1 MKTTPAL
8 RWRLAALLLT
18 CSVLTAAVQA
28 APSATPNQSPP
39 VSIIPPAAQ
48 ASDHF
53 DAEAATNA
61 YLAQLPAEAKTRSD
75 AYFEGGYW
83 LLLWDFLYGAALS
96 LLLLQLRWSAGMR
109 NLAER
114 ITRFKA
120 LQSLIY
126 WAEYLLATTVLG
138 FPLVVYEGYFREH
151 QYGLATQTFGP
162 WMFDQFK
169 ELLVGL
175 VVGGLITMGLFA
187 VVRRLQR
194 TWWIWGAVVA
204 VAFTA
209 VGGMIAPVYLVP
221 IFNKVTRLE
230 DPKVTEPILSLARAN
245 GIPAHDVYVVDA
257 SRQTTRISA
266 NVSGLGQTMRITL
279 NDNLLRRGTPEQI
292 LAVMGHEMGHYVL
305 NHMYK
310 ILMFYLVVYVAGFS
324 LLKWGLDGCLR
335 RWGERWQ
342 IRGVGD
348 LAVLPLAMLIVS
360 IFFFILTPVMNTF
373 SRTIETEADF
383 FGLNASR
390 QPDGFAQI
398 ALQLAEYRKLSPGPV
413 EEWLFYDHPS
423 GRVRIYTAMRWKAEN
438 LKSLTPAP
446 AMPAEPPPAVAK

>member
-1 MKTTPAL
+1 M
-8 RWRLAALLLT
+8 
-18 CSVLTAAVQA
+18 
-28 APSATPNQSPP
+28 
-39 VSIIPPAAQ
+39 
-48 ASDHF
+48 
-53 DAEAATNA
+53 
-61 YLAQLPAEAKTRSD
+61 
-75 AYFEGGYW
+75 
-83 LLLWDFLYGAALS
+83 
-96 LLLLQLRWSAGMR
+96 
-109 NLAER
+109 
-114 ITRFKA
+114 
-120 LQSLIY
+120 
-126 WAEYLLATTVLG
+126 
-138 FPLVVYEGYFREH
+138 
-151 QYGLATQTFGP
+151 
-162 WMFDQFK
+162 
-169 ELLVGL
+169 
-175 VVGGLITMGLFA
+175 
-187 VVRRLQR
+187 
-194 TWWIWGAVVA
+194 
-204 VAFTA
+204 
-209 VGGMIAPVYLVP
+209 
-221 IFNKVTRLE
+221 
-230 DPKVTEPILSLARAN
+230 
-245 GIPAHDVYVVDA
+245 YVVDA

-310 ILMFYLVVYVAGFS
+310 ILMFYLIVYVTGFS
-324 LLKWGLDGCLR
+324 LLKWGLDRCLR

-360 IFFFILTPVMNTF
+360 IFFFVLTPVMNTF

-446 AMPAEPPPAVAK
+446 ATPAEPHPAAAN